1 MDTWSEDFLTG
12 LQNSHNEESVFAC
25 VLSTAQNLGFDY
37 CAYGLRLPL
46 PIINPQVFMLNNYPL
61 AWRQEYEEAGYLAVD
76 PIVSHGRRTQTA
88 LVWDDSVFSSV
99 QEMWED
105 ARSFGLRVGWSQSN
119 FDCNGT
125 VGMLSLS
132 RSESS
137 LTEKELQANEAKM
150 RYLVSASHSALSR
163 LLSSKSDIYTKVS
176 LTAREIE
183 ILKWISDGKTSK
195 ETSNIL
201 HISVDTVNFHM
212 KNAILKLK
220 STNKT
225 GAVVR
230 ALMLGLLG

>member
-1 MDTWSEDFLTG
+1 MDAWSEDFLTD
-12 LQNSHNEESVFAC
+12 LQHSHDEKSVFAC
-25 VLSTAQNLGFDY
+25 VLSAAQNLGFDY

-46 PIINPQVFMLNNYPL
+46 PITNPKVFMLNNYPL
-61 AWRQEYEEAGYLAVD
+61 AWRQQYEGAGYLAID
-76 PIVSHGRRTQTA
+76 PTVSHGRRTQTA
-88 LVWDDSVFSSV
+88 LVWDDSVFAGV
-99 QEMWED
+99 QEMWEG

-125 VGMLSLS
+125 VGMLTLS
-132 RSESS
+132 RSDSS
-137 LTEKELQANEAKM
+137 LTQKELHANESKLHC
-150 RYLVSASHSALSR
+150 LVSASHSALSR
-163 LLSSKSDIYTKVS
+163 VLASKSDTSTKIS

-183 ILKWISDGKTSK
+183 VLKWIADGKTSS
-195 ETSNIL
+195 ETSEIL

-212 KNAILKLK
+212 KNAILKLR